1 MINKASL
8 SQGDIRDYIKEK
20 KIFCDFKL
28 RMLGSG
34 LANKNFLISS
44 GNKQYN
50 LRTNRIRPP
59 MNKELLAREHWA
71 LEFFKT
77 KKINFAAHSHYYDK
91 EENIHIVEYLPGRKI
106 QMKNIGNTQLVQVLE
121 CLNKINGLAP
131 EFKAYI
137 RKQGH
142 KFPVPTKYN
151 SALLKRL
158 EKDFLV
164 LNKHQEYRFVIN
176 WVKKKIKKD
185 FATLRLNEKNVYLN
199 HGDPVSNIIINRN
212 KIYLIDWERVKLAY
226 DPGIAYIFL
235 HGDLSSKRRKEI
247 VDIYAGLSSIE
258 PTVLRAETVRTFKQ
272 LMFEDLINLCKVH
285 LWNKTKYNSREK
297 LYLGLINGRMRYYDY
312 LK

>member
-1 MINKASL
+1 MMEKASL
-8 SQGDIRDYIKEK
+8 SQSDIRDYINEK
-20 KIFCDFKL
+20 KIFRNFKL
-28 RMLGSG
+28 RQLGSG

-44 GNKQYN
+44 NGKQYN

-59 MNKELLAREHWA
+59 MNKELLAHEHLA
-71 LEFFKT
+71 LEFFKV
-77 KKINFAAHSHYYDK
+77 KKINFTAHSHYYDK

-106 QMKNIGNTQLVQVLE
+106 QMKNISTAQLAQTLE
-121 CLNKINGLAP
+121 CLYKINGLVP
-131 EFKAYI
+131 SFKVYI
-137 RKQGH
+137 KKEGH
-142 KFPVPTKYN
+142 RFPAPTKYN

-158 EKDFLV
+158 QKDFRK
-164 LNKHQEYRFVIN
+164 LNKHREYRFVIN

-185 FATLRLNEKNVYLN
+185 FKYLRLSEKNVYLN

-235 HGDLSSKRRKEI
+235 HGDLSSKRRREI
-247 VDIYAGLSSIE
+247 VDIYAGLSGIE
-258 PTVLRAETVRTFKQ
+258 PTALRAETVRTFKQ

-312 LK
+312 L